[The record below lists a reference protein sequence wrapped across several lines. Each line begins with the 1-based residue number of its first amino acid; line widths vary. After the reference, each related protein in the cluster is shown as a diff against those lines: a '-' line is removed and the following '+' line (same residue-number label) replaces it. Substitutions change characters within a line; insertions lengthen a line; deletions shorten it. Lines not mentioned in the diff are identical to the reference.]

1 MIYKFLDN
9 TKDTESSIEFFNF
22 CDEKLVIIAT
32 ENEISPMESDQVRI
46 ELTERDLTDLID
58 SLLKIKKEIESNK
71 IN

>member
-22 CDEKLVIIAT
+22 CDETLVIIAT
-32 ENEISPMESDQVRI
+32 ENEISAMESDQVRI

>member
-1 MIYKFLDN
+1 
-9 TKDTESSIEFFNF
+9 
-22 CDEKLVIIAT
+22 
-32 ENEISPMESDQVRI
+32 MESDQVRI